1 MGDEVFKLKGNQ
13 TGLQLVFAPGIA
25 FETLR
30 NEIQKRLESG
40 SQFFKRGTVIQLV
53 PDQLSKE
60 NEESLRKLFH
70 QYGVLF
76 RVEPI
81 EEVSKARRPIPKQ
94 KAPETNIPAA
104 PAAAKESPAEP
115 KPPEEHR
122 MMVINRTVRSG
133 QEIQTQGSV
142 LICGNVNPGAEI
154 IAGGSIDIR
163 GTCRG
168 IVHAGAYGDRNSFI
182 IADCLMPVQI
192 RIADLIAQAPDSI
205 EKPAYAEKAS
215 VKNNQIIIEP
225 IER

>member
-1 MGDEVFKLKGNQ
+1 MIHAQ
-13 TGLQLVFAPGIA
+13 TC
-25 FETLR
+25 
-30 NEIQKRLESG
+30 
-40 SQFFKRGTVIQLV
+40 
-53 PDQLSKE
+53 
-60 NEESLRKLFH
+60 
-70 QYGVLF
+70 
-76 RVEPI
+76 
-81 EEVSKARRPIPKQ
+81 
-94 KAPETNIPAA
+94 
-104 PAAAKESPAEP
+104 
-115 KPPEEHR
+115 
-122 MMVINRTVRSG
+122 RS
-133 QEIQTQGSV
+133 SV

>member
-1 MGDEVFKLKGNQ
+1 MREEVFKLKGNQ
-13 TGLQLVFAPGIA
+13 SGLQLVFDPKIS

-40 SQFFKRGTVIQLV
+40 SQFFKRGTVIQLP
-53 PDQLSKE
+53 PDMLSKE

-76 RVEPI
+76 RVEAL
-81 EEVSKARRPIPKQ
+81 EERPKRHTSTKKAKTEVPVNP
-94 KAPETNIPAA
+94 PEPAA
-104 PAAAKESPAEP
+104 QAEKAAAQPVAEEQ
-115 KPPEEHR
+115 K
-122 MMVINRTVRSG
+122 MLVINRTVRSG
-133 QEIQTQGSV
+133 QVIQTQGGV

-154 IAGGSIDIR
+154 VAGGSIDIR

-168 IVHAGAYGDRNSFI
+168 IVHAGAYGDRSSFI

-192 RIADLIAQAPDSI
+192 RIADLIAQAPDAI
-205 EKPAYAEKAS
+205 EKPSYAEKAS
-215 VKNNQIIIEP
+215 VKNNQIVIEP